1 MRTKMNVFIGLFCLF
16 LGGIPCLGECPR
28 ADLTGD
34 CFVDLEDFAILAD
47 RWLNNMAD
55 FELMASQ
62 WLTGNRIPED
72 ITIEAR
78 ENVLTLIKLNPMDSN
93 GNPITLSPWVVG
105 LPKRASFDPQ
115 TNTLLWRPWYDQ
127 AGTYEIIIIDA
138 DSDYTQKIT
147 INIEDVPLK
156 SWYQDWLD
164 DSIVQSAMVEY

>member
-1 MRTKMNVFIGLFCLF
+1 
-16 LGGIPCLGECPR
+16 
-28 ADLTGD
+28 LTGD
-34 CFVDLEDFAILAD
+34 CFVDLEHFAILAD

-138 DSDYTQKIT
+138 NSDYTQKIT

-164 DSIVQSAMVEY
+164 DSNVRVLSARVHEITGSRGYLSSWPASQR